1 MQTLLTQGDLLDEQG
16 RLAQAGYAYSLV
28 KKYDRTKIKASK
40 LRIKEWDY
48 YAVTDGEIFLC
59 FTIAD
64 IGYISMASVNLVDT
78 HARSCKTSVAVGLLP
93 LGKTG
98 FPSTYER
105 GDVSLRIGGKK
116 LSFVNDGIY
125 RRLYCEF
132 PKFRGGKT
140 LVADITLSE
149 PQKDNMVIA
158 TPFKEKDT
166 AFYYNAKL
174 NCLTASGYFE
184 LGGARRDF
192 TPDKSL
198 AVLDW
203 GRGVWTYEN
212 TWYWGSLSCYVDG
225 VKFGFNLGYGFGDTS
240 AASENMLFYDGKA
253 HKLDRVEFVIPSRPD
268 GGSDFEGEWKIKDSE
283 GRLDLIFRPDFD
295 RKDGMS
301 LGFLC
306 TKQHQVFGGFY
317 GDAVLDDGTK
327 ITLNGQRGFAE
338 KVYNKW

>member
-116 LSFVNDGIY
+116 LSFGNDGVY
-125 RRLYCEF
+125 R
-132 PKFRGGKT
+132 
-140 LVADITLSE
+140 
-149 PQKDNMVIA
+149 
-158 TPFKEKDT
+158 
-166 AFYYNAKL
+166 
-174 NCLTASGYFE
+174 
-184 LGGARRDF
+184 GA
-192 TPDKSL
+192 
-198 AVLDW
+198 
-203 GRGVWTYEN
+203 
-212 TWYWGSLSCYVDG
+212 
-225 VKFGFNLGYGFGDTS
+225 
-240 AASENMLFYDGKA
+240 
-253 HKLDRVEFVIPSRPD
+253 
-268 GGSDFEGEWKIKDSE
+268 
-283 GRLDLIFRPDFD
+283 
-295 RKDGMS
+295 
-301 LGFLC
+301 
-306 TKQHQVFGGFY
+306 
-317 GDAVLDDGTK
+317 
-327 ITLNGQRGFAE
+327 
-338 KVYNKW
+338 